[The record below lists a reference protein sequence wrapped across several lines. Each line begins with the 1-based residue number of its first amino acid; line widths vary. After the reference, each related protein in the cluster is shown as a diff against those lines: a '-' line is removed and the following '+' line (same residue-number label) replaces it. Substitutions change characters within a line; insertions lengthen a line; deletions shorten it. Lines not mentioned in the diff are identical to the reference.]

1 MHKTLLKLFPDYQEN
16 DWFLQDDSNGN
27 GPYIKQWNRPEP
39 QPTRAEIEAAEALP
53 DPVIVP
59 QSVSMRQGREALIR
73 RGYIATVDAHIAGMA
88 GVEGEI
94 ARNEWD
100 KSQVIERNRPLT
112 LQMGQLL
119 GLDAAGLD
127 ELFVFAATL

>member
-1 MHKTLLKLFPDYQEN
+1 MKSFRDPATGVLKAWGYAE
-16 DWFLQDDSNGN
+16 SNGDDLARDEADDFN
-27 GPYIKQWNRPEP
+27 LEPGKWRLVDGQWMPH
-39 QPTRAEIEAAEALP
+39 

-73 RGYIATVDAHIAGMA
+73 RGHFATVDAHIATMA

-100 KSQVIERNRPLT
+100 KSQVIERHRPLT

-119 GLDAAGLD
+119 GLNDAGLD
-127 ELFVFAATL
+127 DLFMFASTL